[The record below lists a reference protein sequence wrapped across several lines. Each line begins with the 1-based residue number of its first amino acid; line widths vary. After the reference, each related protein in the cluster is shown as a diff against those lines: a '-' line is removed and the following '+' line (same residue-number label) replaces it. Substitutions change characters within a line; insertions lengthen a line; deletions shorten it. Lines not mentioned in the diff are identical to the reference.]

1 MQVVGFKESD
11 AHADVLEKGA
21 KGLGLTCGC
30 DLLLLICSGGMV
42 PDSLIEEKPWTLGE
56 YIRQHGGNSNRS
68 KKVWGI
74 CVPVGIEEEEGVSTS
89 TDDPVSTL
97 QCILDSCRV
106 TIL

>member
-1 MQVVGFKESD
+1 M
-11 AHADVLEKGA
+11 
-21 KGLGLTCGC
+21 
-30 DLLLLICSGGMV
+30 

-56 YIRQHGGNSNRS
+56 YIRQHGGNQNRS

-74 CVPVGIEEEEGVSTS
+74 CIPVGIEEEEGVSTS

-106 TIL
+106 TIYCNNFRDISMRGSVLLAAHH